1 VHSSYEPIR
10 TFKVRRRVTTGQADA
25 LRRLLPAYGL
35 DPAAPIDAVAV
46 FGRKAPLVLE
56 VGSGMGEATAAMA
69 AADPQRDVLA
79 VEVHTPGLGNL
90 LRLIEA
96 GRLTNLRVL
105 EADARDVLRDLLAPD
120 SLDEVRVFFPD
131 PWPKARH
138 VKRRLVSAAFVDLV
152 ATRLRPGGRLHVAT
166 DWDAYAA
173 QALCVLETSPAYD
186 VVSRSRGSRPL
197 TRFETRGLEAGR
209 TVHDVVAER
218 RHREKDLP
226 QRPAPPRAVR
236 GASRAPQLLSR
247 DAER

>member
-1 VHSSYEPIR
+1 VPSSHGPIR
-10 TFKVRRRVTTGQADA
+10 TFKVRRRVTTGQAEA

-35 DPAAPIDAVAV
+35 DPTAPFDAVAV

-56 VGSGMGEATAAMA
+56 IGSGMGEATFAMA
-69 AADPQRDVLA
+69 TADPSRDVLA

-90 LRLIEA
+90 LRLIDVA
-96 GRLTNLRVL
+96 GLSNLRVL

-173 QALCVLETSPAYD
+173 QALSVLETSPAYD

-197 TRFETRGLEAGR
+197 TRFEARGLEAGR

-218 RHREKDLP
+218 RRMEKTCRTGPLPRE
-226 QRPAPPRAVR
+226 R
-236 GASRAPQLLSR
+236 
-247 DAER
+247 